1 MRSTLGIVARMLAI
15 LVACT
20 SLGNLGQV
28 RAQTITSASLLTDP
42 QQTQSYSH
50 VVNIN
55 GKGFLAL
62 GKANDPIQIY
72 LAPNDG
78 VENLVGEIVSDTLI
92 EGRFTASA
100 DYQVK
105 SIVVAPTAKPAMS
118 LVIADSSCKP
128 TDIQVQYELTPY
140 DQVKNLFGN
149 GLAKNY
155 HVVQVSIVNNCA
167 KKIVV
172 PLGGIRI
179 VPEWHTGTKG
189 KSTYENGAPT
199 IAPFGLDHVMSIYNT
214 DRTLTGSRA
223 LIFNIMQGAA
233 TLGSAIEPFFGPGFT
248 QGVAIFGGAFRNAAL
263 EVSKDMSS
271 QQLKS
276 LSSETFDAS
285 ETIGSNGASPVQKFI
300 FIPRTDVKLPSNALQ
315 RIDDITKLTVTWFI
329 GSDATQTQ
337 NATPVVNTAKPATA
351 IQ

>member
-1 MRSTLGIVARMLAI
+1 MQFRGDVFMLVLKVLTVCMAFGC
-15 LVACT
+15 ACA
-20 SLGNLGQV
+20 V
-28 RAQTITSASLLTDP
+28 RAQTITSAFLLTDP
-42 QQTQSYSH
+42 QQTQTYTH

-55 GKGFLAL
+55 GTDFLKL
-62 GKANDPIQIY
+62 GKATDSIQIY
-72 LAPNDG
+72 LAPSDG
-78 VENLVGEIVSDTLI
+78 VASLAGEIVSDTLI
-92 EGRFTASA
+92 EGRFTAAA

-105 SIVVAPTAKPAMS
+105 SVIVAPTGKPALS
-118 LVIADSSCKP
+118 LVVPDVTCKP
-128 TDIQVQYELTPY
+128 NDIQVQYEMTPY

-155 HVVQVSIVNNCA
+155 HVIQVSIVNNCA

-172 PLGGIRI
+172 PLGGVRI
-179 VPEWHTGTKG
+179 VPEWHSGTKG
-189 KSTYENGAPT
+189 KSTYQPGAPT

-223 LIFNIMQGAA
+223 LIFNIMQGAT
-233 TLGSAIEPFFGPGFT
+233 TLGSAIQPFFGPGFT

-276 LSSETFDAS
+276 LSSETFNAS
-285 ETIGSNGASPVQKFI
+285 ETIGSNGSSPIQKFI
-300 FIPRTDVKLPSNALQ
+300 FIPRTDVKLPSNKLQ
-315 RIDDITKLTVTWFI
+315 RIDDIIKLTVTWFV
-329 GSDATQTQ
+329 GSDTTQTQ
-337 NATPVVNTAKPATA
+337 NATPITNPAKPTTA